1 MVITRDKSA
10 AQILNIKTYN
20 QSFDRVEQ
28 FIHLG
33 TTLTNQ
39 NSIHEELKSENAS
52 YYTALNLLSSS
63 LLSKNVKIK
72 AYRTI
77 ILPIALFGCETGS
90 PTQRELCRLR
100 VFENRLLKRIFGT
113 KRDEVKGE
121 KIK

>member
-20 QSFDRVEQ
+20 QAFDRVEQ
-28 FIHLG
+28 FIYLG

-39 NSIHEELKSENAS
+39 NSIHEELKS
-52 YYTALNLLSSS
+52 YYTTLNLLSSS

-77 ILPIALFGCETGS
+77 ILPIALFGCENGS

-100 VFENRLLKRIFGT
+100 VCENRLLKRIFGT